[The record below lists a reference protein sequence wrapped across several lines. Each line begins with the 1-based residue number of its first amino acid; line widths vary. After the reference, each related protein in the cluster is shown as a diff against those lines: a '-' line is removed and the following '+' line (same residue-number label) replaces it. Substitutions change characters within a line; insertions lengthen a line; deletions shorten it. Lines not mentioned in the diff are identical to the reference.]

1 MIDLPEF
8 RRLRRVTPFDFWIAV
23 AAFLGV
29 LSVGVLAGVVV
40 GVVLSL
46 GWLVYVATN
55 PPMPLL
61 GREAGT
67 EVFRDLDQ
75 HPNDE
80 TLPGIVVLRID
91 SGVFFATAQALDD
104 RIRDLTDAA
113 HDGLTGV
120 VLDLEAVAFIDSQGS
135 EQLSQIHELVE
146 TSGVTLRLARVKPAV
161 LAVLQRDGVIDRIGA
176 DHVHGNIHRAVEAQ
190 RAAESSGQP
199 AT

>member
-8 RRLRRVTPFDFWIAV
+8 RRLRRVTPFDFWIAI

-29 LSVGVLAGVVV
+29 LTVGVLAGVVV

-67 EVFRDLDQ
+67 QVFRDLDE
-75 HPNDE
+75 HPGDE
-80 TLPGIVVLRID
+80 TFPGIVVLRID

-104 RIRDLTDAA
+104 RIRDLTEAA
-113 HDGLTGV
+113 PEPLTGV
-120 VLDLEAVAFIDSQGS
+120 VLDLEAVPFIDSQGS
-135 EQLSQIHELVE
+135 EQLSQIHQLVQ
-146 TSGVTLRLARVKPAV
+146 TRGATLRLARVKPPV
-161 LAVLQRDGVIDRIGA
+161 LAVLRRDGVIDRLGA
-176 DHVHGNIHRAVEAQ
+176 DHVHGNVHRAVEAQ
-190 RAAESSGQP
+190 RAAERPGQP

>member
-1 MIDLPEF
+1 VESWRSRG
-8 RRLRRVTPFDFWIAV
+8 RRSAL
-23 AAFLGV
+23 
-29 LSVGVLAGVVV
+29 
-40 GVVLSL
+40 L
-46 GWLVYVATN
+46 GWLIYVATN

-67 EVFRDLDQ
+67 EVFRDLDE
-75 HPNDE
+75 HPGDE
-80 TLPGIVVLRID
+80 TFPGIVVLRID

-104 RIRDLTDAA
+104 RVRDLTDAA
-113 HDGLTGV
+113 PDRLTGV

-146 TSGVTLRLARVKPAV
+146 TSGVTLRLARVKPPV

-176 DHVHGNIHRAVEAQ
+176 DHVHGNVHRAVEAQ
-190 RAAESSGQP
+190 RVAETSGQP